1 MTYVIRIN
9 IMSGKALTEETV
21 AALRA
26 GIGRLDQ
33 QRAKLEKIQRMRQAL
48 EELGFAGR
56 QCVAEAGETA

>member
-1 MTYVIRIN
+1 
-9 IMSGKALTEETV
+9 MSDKALNEEMV

-26 GIGRLDQ
+26 GMGRLDQ

-56 QCVAEAGETA
+56 QRPAEAGETA

>member
-1 MTYVIRIN
+1 MIWDRA
-9 IMSGKALTEETV
+9 MSDKALNEEMV

-26 GIGRLDQ
+26 GMGRLDQ

-56 QCVAEAGETA
+56 QRPGEAA